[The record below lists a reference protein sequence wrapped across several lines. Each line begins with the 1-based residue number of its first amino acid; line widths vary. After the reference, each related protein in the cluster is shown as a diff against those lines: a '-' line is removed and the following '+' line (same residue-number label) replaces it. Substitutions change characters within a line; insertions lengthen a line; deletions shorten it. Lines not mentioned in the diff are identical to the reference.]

1 MSFHC
6 IVDLN
11 NDCPVCVVCWSCSL
25 QYESFQRF
33 TLPGLYRVVE
43 VSPQW
48 RCCLPLPLHVAAL
61 LAGKKSS
68 HLAAVPLRPPPPSR
82 RASVCLT
89 PSSTSSRQAPTPKCT
104 SRTASTQSGTHMT
117 CPPSCPPILYHPCT
131 RGEAPSRAE
140 PLAARLDDRLNPL
153 LPVLATHLF
162 INRLSHVRP
171 QLLPLPA
178 QPSRPAP
185 INYLLYVID

>member
-48 RCCLPLPLHVAAL
+48 QCCLPLPLHVTAL

-68 HLAAVPLRPPPPSR
+68 HLAAVPLRPPPLLQGISVFDPKFNIISPGSDPKVYFPYSEHAKRYAYDMPTLMPTHSLPPLHSR
-82 RASVCLT
+82 RGPIPGGT
-89 PSSTSSRQAPTPKCT
+89 PCGSSR
-104 SRTASTQSGTHMT
+104 
-117 CPPSCPPILYHPCT
+117 
-131 RGEAPSRAE
+131 
-140 PLAARLDDRLNPL
+140 
-153 LPVLATHLF
+153 
-162 INRLSHVRP
+162 
-171 QLLPLPA
+171 
-178 QPSRPAP
+178 
-185 INYLLYVID
+185 